1 MELQFAQNIG
11 QVFFGVNLKCAS
23 CHDSFIDSWK
33 LNDAYGM
40 AAIIADAPLQIHR
53 CDKPIGKT
61 ATARFLF
68 PELGT
73 IDNKLPKPERLKQL
87 AALVTHKDN
96 GRFTRTI
103 ANRIWHRLM
112 GHGLVHPVDAMGTA
126 PWSEDLLDY
135 LSVYFSDNGYDLK
148 KLMEH
153 IVASKTYQSRV
164 APMPKE
170 LFADYVFLG
179 PELKR
184 MTAEQFLDAIWQITR
199 AGPQKPV
206 APVKLPDFAPAVPS
220 ERKFVRVS
228 LVNAD
233 ALNAIAGQA
242 EPRTGS
248 DIPARPVID
257 ASGAGSFQR
266 PDSGESVGAGSKQH
280 PQGEPQSNAG
290 GID

>member
-1 MELQFAQNIG
+1 
-11 QVFFGVNLKCAS
+11 
-23 CHDSFIDSWK
+23 
-33 LNDAYGM
+33 M
-40 AAIIADAPLQIHR
+40 AAIIADIAVANSPLRQANR
-53 CDKPIGKT
+53 QDCYR
-61 ATARFLF
+61 RFLF

-170 LFADYVFLG
+170 LFADYVFL
-179 PELKR
+179 
-184 MTAEQFLDAIWQITR
+184 
-199 AGPQKPV
+199 
-206 APVKLPDFAPAVPS
+206 AP
-220 ERKFVRVS
+220 
-228 LVNAD
+228 N
-233 ALNAIAGQA
+233 
-242 EPRTGS
+242 
-248 DIPARPVID
+248 
-257 ASGAGSFQR
+257 
-266 PDSGESVGAGSKQH
+266 
-280 PQGEPQSNAG
+280 
-290 GID
+290 